1 MNLMAMR
8 VTEMGASE
16 GCPVI
21 GQIDGCVAS
30 WGQHHLA
37 GNGADF
43 LLVLNSRTLEEPM
56 PHGIQRA
63 TLWPIGIL
71 LRLQIGLENRF
82 EHHHCRRLCYA
93 IFDRGHS

>member
-1 MNLMAMR
+1 MAS
-8 VTEMGASE
+8 VE
-16 GCPVI
+16 
-21 GQIDGCVAS
+21 Q
-30 WGQHHLA
+30 
-37 GNGADF
+37 
-43 LLVLNSRTLEEPM
+43 LVDM

-63 TLWPIGIL
+63 TLWPIGVL